1 VRPVRAL
8 LTGRWK
14 DIGNFKG
21 PVLHR
26 LASRPHYFHNGLA
39 ADLGEVVNFYDTR
52 FSIEFTDSEKADLVA
67 FLDAL

>member
-14 DIGNFKG
+14 DIGKFKG

-39 ADLGEVVNFYDTR
+39 ADLGEVVNFYHTS
-52 FSIEFTDSEKADLVA
+52 FSIEFTDPEKADLVA